1 MSKRTII
8 PLEKLSA
15 DTVELYKAV
24 NGESNLACALICGA
38 ALENALTT
46 LLSRFFLEDKVS
58 EEALTNPQGIL
69 ASFGSCTDMA
79 YCLGLI
85 SKGMHKNLKTIA
97 KIRNRFAHSH
107 LHIGF
112 GDPEVAKLCNILTL
126 PKIAHQVN
134 VDPDDPRWAENILST
149 NPLSRFTFVVCLIH
163 NMIMGTASSIER
175 QKASNHPW

>member
-69 ASFGSCTDMA
+69 
-79 YCLGLI
+79 

-134 VDPDDPRWAENILST
+134 VEPDDPRWAENILST